1 MIHLGKDGKQLLF
14 TSIVFLILDTIAV
27 VLRLFAKSRT
37 KFRFAYDDL
46 WIIVTLVV
54 FAAWA
59 ALVIGSKETYAPWNN
74 IH

>member
-1 MIHLGKDGKQLLF
+1 MIHLRKDGKQLF
-14 TSIVFLILDTIAV
+14 YTSIVFLILDIIAV
-27 VLRLFAKSRT
+27 ILRLFAKSRT

-46 WIIVTLVV
+46 WIIVTVVV

-59 ALVIGSKETYAPWNN
+59 ALVIGSKKTNAPWKK